1 MMMQKC
7 VFGLSL
13 ALLLSTSAQ
22 ANILNRDCTIEK
34 AARNAAMEATVGVS
48 GNCNTEKAVKEQA
61 GKAVGWD
68 EKKNAV
74 HNTQERIKDSKHA
87 LNHDLHSA
95 KDRVNNR
102 VDRVNDRVADTR
114 NSIEDAVQHPEKVII
129 KQALK

>member
-13 ALLLSTSAQ
+13 ALLLTTSAQ

-48 GNCNTEKAVKEQA
+48 GNCTAEKAVREQA
-61 GKAVGWD
+61 AKAVGWD
-68 EKKNAV
+68 EKKDAV
-74 HNTQERIKDSKHA
+74 NNTQERIKDSKQA
-87 LNHDLHSA
+87 LNHDIRTA
-95 KDRVNNR
+95 KDRVNN
-102 VDRVNDRVADTR
+102 TR
-114 NSIEDAVQHPEKVII
+114 DSIDDAIQHPEKAII